1 MVTSYCGRLGWH
13 SLELLLGQFQERLH
27 FGIQRELI
35 DLCRLTSLNGQ
46 RARVLFNAGI
56 DSIGKVI
63 MWFKISPLD
72 GNRLENQY
80 SKLAN
85 KRDVPNQRDGTK

>member
-1 MVTSYCGRLGWH
+1 MVTSFCGRLGWH

-63 MWFKISPLD
+63 TLFNIYSPD
-72 GNRLENQY
+72 GNLLENQ
-80 SKLAN
+80 
-85 KRDVPNQRDGTK
+85 